1 MIRPLVFQSQSEFQ
15 YAVQHDR
22 EEFNNC
28 RFVIINHNAY
38 EIEQAERN
46 VTTAT
51 DSEVEEIRKEFQDLG
66 DTHAGNKIEAQLIK
80 RLLFPAGRRLSS
92 SSSSSS
98 RDSTPPHSPTS
109 PIHSPFSTSSLSG
122 SPPRSPTSLGSQ
134 PPTLVEEGSPA
145 PRPEIKELKYSYFVQ
160 ATTPEQKHLDILA
173 LQTPTIAAYDI
184 GPASN
189 PFLSPVN
196 TNIRVREAGEINLRG
211 YYAPMNTLSAYN
223 QMQEAI
229 PQGAAHR
236 SDIQPE
242 STMIVSGINP
252 KGSSAR
258 CEGFWMLTQQL
269 KMATVFD
276 CSGAQGASFE
286 LPYYPPKEGDEYT
299 YGCMHIRRL
308 PDAEKPAGASPY
320 HISVMNFEVKN
331 TLTEQQTQMQISP
344 IFWHEEEYITPA
356 KLQTIVAKVQS
367 SSGNSTIVSEHGH
380 RQNGLIAAALL
391 LTRDETL
398 KKEPLTEQDKKLAL
412 NTAIITTRKELGP
425 NIVTQPKDLML
436 LRSFIDLITSNNQT
450 SAR

>member
-1 MIRPLVFQSQSEFQ
+1 MIKPLVFQSQSEFQ

-22 EEFNNC
+22 EEFNSC
-28 RFVIINHNAY
+28 QFVIINHNAY

-51 DSEVEEIRKEFQDLG
+51 DSEVDEIRREFEDLG
-66 DTHAGNKIEAQLIK
+66 DTHSGNKIEAQFIK
-80 RLLFPAGRRLSS
+80 RLLFPAARRLSS

-98 RDSTPPHSPTS
+98 SRSSTPPASPTS
-109 PIHSPFSTSSLSG
+109 PLTSPFST

-145 PRPEIKELKYSYFVQ
+145 PEPEIKELKYSCFVQ
-160 ATTPEQKHLDILA
+160 ATTPEQKQLDTLA
-173 LQTPTIAAYDI
+173 LQTPPIAAYDI
-184 GPASN
+184 GPAFN
-189 PFLSPVN
+189 PFLSPVS
-196 TNIRVREAGEINLRG
+196 TNIRVRDAGDINLRG
-211 YYAPMNTLSAYN
+211 YYAPLNTLSAYN
-223 QMQEAI
+223 QMQE
-229 PQGAAHR
+229 
-236 SDIQPE
+236 SE

-258 CEGFWMLTQQL
+258 CESFWMLTQQL
-269 KMATVFD
+269 KTTTVFD
-276 CSGAQGASFE
+276 CHGIQGASFE

-320 HISVMNFEVKN
+320 HSSVMNFEVKN
-331 TLTEQQTQMQISP
+331 TLTEQQTRMSISP

-380 RQNGLIAAALL
+380 RQNGLIATALL
-391 LTRDETL
+391 LTQDETL
-398 KKEPLTEQDKKLAL
+398 KKESVTEQDKKQAL
-412 NTAIITTRKELGP
+412 NSAIITTRKELGP